1 MLEKQGIM
9 KAKQLKKTDYGL
21 RAGSM
26 SFPACR
32 IAFLGLVF
40 TALSPCLWPQAI
52 IGESTTPA
60 RVSIYP
66 GPVAM
71 TQVDSEPFQFG
82 ENINWMSL
90 LRVPCSSPELD
101 RAANCLDDGALASL
115 PFAQDT
121 AGTGTPKGSALTA
134 AELQSP
140 AEYFARRNVTPSR
153 TTVVTHVM
161 PVAWNVS
168 DPAIEDDAKSDST
181 NATNPNAAPVEPI
194 NRASNQ
200 KQGKTRIQWKP
211 LLLETLLSTSIM
223 HTFNL
228 WTEAGT
234 RDALYG
240 PWFKDYLRSLSELR
254 GWSDSDRFM
263 APYVGHSIQGSIY
276 GFTLRQNDPKYR
288 DVQWGD
294 GRDYWI
300 SILRSMAFS
309 AAAHAQ
315 WKIGPLSEASI
326 GNVMLHASPGFI
338 TLVTTPTLGAL
349 TMIGEDSLDRYLI
362 IGLENRSSNGM
373 LIILARS
380 FLNPGRS
387 FANVMAFK
395 KPWYRPTRIGLE
407 NDYDLL
413 IRKEM
418 VADFKDGVGPKLF
431 EFVKRPQVST
441 HSESNVAA
449 IELAAY
455 ANYENFSGR
464 NCIGGGG
471 SGAARINAAWQ
482 IVTEVNGCLI
492 MGFPMSTES
501 GDSLFYGGGP
511 RWTPRASHK
520 VSPYLE
526 FLVGGRKVT
535 YDVNDPA
542 LHALLREEWNDGN
555 GTLTH
560 YPKRS
565 DWSSETASNGASIA
579 AGGGVDLVVTRAF
592 AWRFS
597 SQYTH
602 SWMSDVQTI
611 HPQNGFRVTTEAVL
625 RIGKW

>member
-1 MLEKQGIM
+1 M
-9 KAKQLKKTDYGL
+9 T
-21 RAGSM
+21 GS
-26 SFPACR
+26 
-32 IAFLGLVF
+32 
-40 TALSPCLWPQAI
+40 
-52 IGESTTPA
+52 
-60 RVSIYP
+60 
-66 GPVAM
+66 
-71 TQVDSEPFQFG
+71 D
-82 ENINWMSL
+82 
-90 LRVPCSSPELD
+90 
-101 RAANCLDDGALASL
+101 ASL
-115 PFAQDT
+115 
-121 AGTGTPKGSALTA
+121 
-134 AELQSP
+134 AELRSL
-140 AEYFARRNVTPSR
+140 ADYFAPETLAPYPIADIAY
-153 TTVVTHVM
+153 VM
-161 PVAWNVS
+161 PVAPDDGDDPTVENNDSRSTDGS
-168 DPAIEDDAKSDST
+168 DPVVV
-181 NATNPNAAPVEPI
+181 PVEP
-194 NRASNQ
+194 NKAKGKP
-200 KQGKTRIQWKP
+200 KQPATRIQWKP
-211 LLLETLLSTSIM
+211 LLLETLLGTSIM

-240 PWFKDYLRSLSELR
+240 HWFQDYMRSLSELR

-300 SILRSMAFS
+300 SILRSAAFS

-349 TMIGEDSLDRYLI
+349 TMVGEDLVDRYLI
-362 IGLENRSSNGM
+362 IGLENRSTNRM
-373 LIILARS
+373 LIILTRS

-387 FANVMAFK
+387 FANVTAFK
-395 KPWYRPTRIGLE
+395 KPWYRSTRMGLGRNE
-407 NDYDLL
+407 LL
-413 IRKEM
+413 LRKEM
-418 VADFKDGVGPKLF
+418 VADFKNGTGPKMI
-431 EFVKRPQVST
+431 EYVERPQVST
-441 HSESNVAA
+441 PSHSAIPA
-449 IELAAY
+449 IELTAY
-455 ANYENFSGR
+455 ANYERFSGR
-464 NCIGGGG
+464 NCMGGGG
-471 SGAARINAAWQ
+471 SGAARINRAWQ

-492 MGFPMSTES
+492 MGFPVSTES

-535 YDVNDPA
+535 YDVNDPS
-542 LHALLREEWNDGN
+542 LHALSKDEWNDGN
-555 GTLTH
+555 GTLPH

-565 DWSSETASNGASIA
+565 DWSFETASNGASIA
-579 AGGGVDLVVTRAF
+579 AGGGVDLVFTRAF

-602 SWMSDVQTI
+602 SWMLAVQTI
-611 HPQNGFRVTTEAVL
+611 RPENGFRVTTEVVL
-625 RIGKW
+625 RIGAW

>member
-1 MLEKQGIM
+1 M
-9 KAKQLKKTDYGL
+9 KG
-21 RAGSM
+21 
-26 SFPACR
+26 FPACR
-32 IAFLGLVF
+32 IAFLCLVI
-40 TALSPCLWPQAI
+40 TALSPCLWSQAI
-52 IGESTTPA
+52 IGESTAPA

-66 GPVAM
+66 GPAAM

-90 LRVPCSSPELD
+90 LQVPCSGPELD
-101 RAANCLDDGALASL
+101 RAANCLDDGALTSL

-121 AGTGTPKGSALTA
+121 PGTGPTVGSALTS

-140 AEYFARRNVTPSR
+140 AKYFARRNVAPSR
-153 TTVVTHVM
+153 TMVITHVM
-161 PVAWNVS
+161 QGAWNGS
-168 DPAIEDDAKSDST
+168 DDPAIEDDARSDST
-181 NATNPNAAPVEPI
+181 NATNPNTAPVEPI
-194 NRASNQ
+194 NPASNQ
-200 KQGKTRIQWKP
+200 KQAGTRVQWKP
-211 LLLETLLSTSIM
+211 LLLDTLLSTSIM

-240 PWFKDYLRSLSELR
+240 HWFQQWMRSVSELR

-300 SILRSMAFS
+300 SILRSTAFS

-326 GNVMLHASPGFI
+326 GNVMLHASPGYI
-338 TLVTTPTLGAL
+338 CLVTTPTLGAL
-349 TMIGEDSLDRYLI
+349 TMIGEDLLDRYVI
-362 IGLENRSSNGM
+362 IGLENRSTNGT

-395 KPWYRPTRIGLE
+395 KPWYRATRMGLE
-407 NDYDLL
+407 NAQDFA
-413 IRKEM
+413 IRREL
-418 VADFKDGVGPKLF
+418 VADYKAGVGPKLF
-431 EFVKRPQVST
+431 EFVKRPEVSP
-441 HSESNVAA
+441 HSESNVPA

-455 ANYENFSGR
+455 ANYERFSGR
-464 NCIGGGG
+464 NCMGGGG
-471 SGAARINAAWQ
+471 SGAARINEAWQ

-492 MGFPMSTES
+492 MGFAVSTES

-535 YDVNDPA
+535 YDVNDPS
-542 LHALLREEWNDGN
+542 LHALLKEEWNDGN
-555 GTLTH
+555 GTLPH
-560 YPKRS
+560 FPKRS
-565 DWSSETASNGASIA
+565 DWSFETASNGASIA
-579 AGGGVDLVVTRAF
+579 AGGGVDLVFTRAF

-602 SWMSDVQTI
+602 SWMPSVQTI
-611 HPQNGFRVTTEAVL
+611 RPENGFRVTTEVVL
-625 RIGKW
+625 RVGNW

>member
-1 MLEKQGIM
+1 M
-9 KAKQLKKTDYGL
+9 K
-21 RAGSM
+21 RV
-26 SFPACR
+26 PACQ
-32 IAFLGLVF
+32 IVILCLVF
-40 TALSPCLWPQAI
+40 STLSPCLWPQGI
-52 IGESTTPA
+52 VGESTAPV
-60 RVSIYP
+60 RVSIHL
-66 GPVAM
+66 GPSAM
-71 TQVDSEPFQFG
+71 TRIDGKPFQFG
-82 ENINWMSL
+82 VNINCVSL
-90 LRVPCSSPELD
+90 LRVPCSGPQLD
-101 RAANCLDDGALASL
+101 RSANCLDDGPLTFL
-115 PFAQDT
+115 PFAQDKP
-121 AGTGTPKGSALTA
+121 AIEPPPGRALTS
-134 AELQSP
+134 AELPSP
-140 AEYFARRNVTPSR
+140 AEYFAKRNEAPPPAVDIAQ
-153 TTVVTHVM
+153 VM
-161 PVAWNVS
+161 QVAGNRN
-168 DPAIEDDAKSDST
+168 DAESDSSDR
-181 NATNPNAAPVEPI
+181 ADPSIAPVEP
-194 NRASNQ
+194 NKRLG
-200 KQGKTRIQWKP
+200 KQEQAATRIKWKP
-211 LLLETLLSTSIM
+211 LLLETLLETGVM

-240 PWFKDYLRSLSELR
+240 HWFQQWMRSVSELR

-300 SILRSMAFS
+300 SILRSTAFS

-326 GNVMLHASPGFI
+326 GNVMLHASPGYI
-338 TLVTTPTLGAL
+338 CLVTTPTLGAL
-349 TMIGEDSLDRYLI
+349 TMIGEDLLDRYVI
-362 IGLENRSSNGM
+362 IGLENRSTNGT
-373 LIILARS
+373 LIILART

-395 KPWYRPTRIGLE
+395 KPWYRATRMGLE
-407 NDYDLL
+407 NDYDFL
-413 IRKEM
+413 IRREL
-418 VADFKDGVGPKLF
+418 VADYKAGVGPKLF
-431 EFVKRPQVST
+431 EFVKRPEVNP

-455 ANYENFSGR
+455 ANYERFSGR
-464 NCIGGGG
+464 NCMGGGG

-492 MGFPMSTES
+492 MGFPVPTES

-511 RWTPRASHK
+511 RWTPRASHR

-535 YDVNDPA
+535 YDVNDPS
-542 LHALLREEWNDGN
+542 LHALLKEEWNDGN
-555 GTLTH
+555 GTLPH

-565 DWSSETASNGASIA
+565 DWSFETAGNGASIA
-579 AGGGVDLVVTRAF
+579 AGGGVDLVLTRAF

-602 SWMSDVQTI
+602 SWMPTVQTI
-611 HPQNGFRVTTEAVL
+611 HPENGFRVTTQVVL
-625 RIGKW
+625 RVGTW

>member
-1 MLEKQGIM
+1 TL
-9 KAKQLKKTDYGL
+9 
-21 RAGSM
+21 
-26 SFPACR
+26 
-32 IAFLGLVF
+32 
-40 TALSPCLWPQAI
+40 AI
-52 IGESTTPA
+52 
-60 RVSIYP
+60 
-66 GPVAM
+66 
-71 TQVDSEPFQFG
+71 
-82 ENINWMSL
+82 
-90 LRVPCSSPELD
+90 
-101 RAANCLDDGALASL
+101 
-115 PFAQDT
+115 
-121 AGTGTPKGSALTA
+121 
-134 AELQSP
+134 
-140 AEYFARRNVTPSR
+140 
-153 TTVVTHVM
+153 THVM
-161 PVAWNVS
+161 PVVRNGS
-168 DPAIEDDAKSDST
+168 DDPAVKNNSESDSSDR
-181 NATNPNAAPVEPI
+181 ADPSISPVEP
-194 NRASNQ
+194 NKPPGKQERAA
-200 KQGKTRIQWKP
+200 TRIRWKP

-240 PWFKDYLRSLSELR
+240 PWFQDYMRSLSELR

-276 GFTLRQNDPKYR
+276 GFILRQNDPKYR

-300 SILRSMAFS
+300 SILRSTAFS

-349 TMIGEDSLDRYLI
+349 TMIGEDLLDRYVI
-362 IGLENRSSNGM
+362 IGLENRSTNGT
-373 LIILARS
+373 LIILART

-395 KPWYRPTRIGLE
+395 KPWYRATRMGLE
-407 NDYDLL
+407 NDYDFL
-413 IRKEM
+413 IRREL
-418 VADFKDGVGPKLF
+418 VADYKAGVGPKLF
-431 EFVKRPQVST
+431 EFVKRPEVSP

-455 ANYENFSGR
+455 ANYERFSGR
-464 NCIGGGG
+464 NCMGGGG
-471 SGAARINAAWQ
+471 SGAARINTAWQ

-492 MGFPMSTES
+492 MGFPVSTES

-535 YDVNDPA
+535 YDVNDPS
-542 LHALLREEWNDGN
+542 LHALLNEEWNDGN
-555 GTLTH
+555 GTLPH

-565 DWSSETASNGASIA
+565 DWSFETASNGASIA
-579 AGGGVDLVVTRAF
+579 AGGGVDLVFTRAF

-602 SWMSDVQTI
+602 SWMPTVQTI
-611 HPQNGFRVTTEAVL
+611 RPENGFRVTTEVVL
-625 RIGKW
+625 RIGTW

>member
-1 MLEKQGIM
+1 
-9 KAKQLKKTDYGL
+9 
-21 RAGSM
+21 
-26 SFPACR
+26 
-32 IAFLGLVF
+32 
-40 TALSPCLWPQAI
+40 
-52 IGESTTPA
+52 
-60 RVSIYP
+60 
-66 GPVAM
+66 
-71 TQVDSEPFQFG
+71 
-82 ENINWMSL
+82 
-90 LRVPCSSPELD
+90 
-101 RAANCLDDGALASL
+101 
-115 PFAQDT
+115 
-121 AGTGTPKGSALTA
+121 
-134 AELQSP
+134 
-140 AEYFARRNVTPSR
+140 
-153 TTVVTHVM
+153 
-161 PVAWNVS
+161 
-168 DPAIEDDAKSDST
+168 
-181 NATNPNAAPVEPI
+181 
-194 NRASNQ
+194 
-200 KQGKTRIQWKP
+200 
-211 LLLETLLSTSIM
+211 M

-240 PWFKDYLRSLSELR
+240 HWFQDYMRSLSELR

-276 GFTLRQNDPKYR
+276 GFILRQNDPKYR

-300 SILRSMAFS
+300 SILRSTAFS

-349 TMIGEDSLDRYLI
+349 TMIGEDLLDRYVI
-362 IGLENRSSNGM
+362 IGLENRSTNGT

-395 KPWYRPTRIGLE
+395 KPWYRATRMGLE
-407 NDYDLL
+407 ADYDFL
-413 IRKEM
+413 IRREM
-418 VADFKDGVGPKLF
+418 VADYKAGVGPKLF
-431 EFVKRPQVST
+431 EFVKRPEVSP

-455 ANYENFSGR
+455 ASYERFSGR
-464 NCIGGGG
+464 NCMGGGG

-492 MGFPMSTES
+492 MGFPVSTES

-520 VSPYLE
+520 ASPYFE

-535 YDVNDPA
+535 YDVNDPS
-542 LHALLREEWNDGN
+542 LHERLKTEWNDGN
-555 GTLTH
+555 GTLPH

-565 DWSSETASNGASIA
+565 DWSLETASNGANIT
-579 AGGGVDLVVTRAF
+579 AGR
-592 AWRFS
+592 
-597 SQYTH
+597 
-602 SWMSDVQTI
+602 
-611 HPQNGFRVTTEAVL
+611 
-625 RIGKW
+625 